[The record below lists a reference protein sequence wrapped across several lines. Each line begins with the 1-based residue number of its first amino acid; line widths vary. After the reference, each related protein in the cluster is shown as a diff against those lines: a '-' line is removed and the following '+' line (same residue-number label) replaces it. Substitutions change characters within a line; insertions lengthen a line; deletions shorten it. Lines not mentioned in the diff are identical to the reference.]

1 MGTQLLDTWGV
12 PAQASD
18 PAVLRALDRAVVS
31 LVSMRGDPTG
41 EAAAAAAA
49 DGELLLAAIAQAQFT
64 LYSTSDAGIAIARA
78 ILDAIKPRI
87 GQAPI
92 RERLHFDAA
101 SAWADGNWELAAR
114 HLDEA
119 LVRHPRDLLALR
131 VAQDLYYFLGDSRDL
146 RDVAARVIG
155 AWSADLPGW
164 SWVQGIY
171 AFGLEEAGD
180 YRRAETAARSALAQN
195 PRDIWASHALAH
207 VFEMEGRQE
216 EGIAFLADSA
226 DQWRDSYFA
235 NHNWIHKALYH
246 IELGDFGALL
256 PLYDDQIR
264 GQRPIRWVPLVDC
277 AAALWRLT
285 LFGVD
290 VQERAQALVQ
300 GARNLLES
308 PIYVFND
315 WHALM
320 IFAVAGRAD
329 LVESV
334 LTLNRAAAPGTTNY
348 DVLQTVGLHVL
359 EGFAAFSTEDYET
372 AVDRLITARPKTNL
386 VGGSHAQRD
395 AIDMTLLAA
404 AARLGD
410 EDLVRALLS
419 ERTERKPSTRLAA
432 EALIAANQLAA

>member
-1 MGTQLLDTWGV
+1 MGIQLLDTWGV

-18 PAVLRALDRAVVS
+18 PAALGDLDRAVVS
-31 LVSMRGDPTG
+31 LVSMRGDPAG

-49 DGELLLAAIAQAQFT
+49 DRQLLLAGIAQAQFT
-64 LYSTSDAGIAIARA
+64 LYSTSDAGIATARS
-78 ILDAIKPRI
+78 ILNANEPRI
-87 GQAPI
+87 GAAPI

-101 SAWADGNWELAAR
+101 SAWADGQWELAAR
-114 HLDEA
+114 RLDEA

-155 AWSADLPGW
+155 AWSEELPGW
-164 SWVQGIY
+164 AWVQGIY

-180 YRRAETAARSALAQN
+180 YRRAEAAARAALARN
-195 PRDIWASHALAH
+195 PADIWASHALAH

-216 EGIAFLADSA
+216 EGIAFLADTA
-226 DQWRDSYFA
+226 DDWRDSYFA

-246 IELGDFGALL
+246 IELGDFEALL

-290 VQERAQALVQ
+290 VRERAQALVE
-300 GARNLLES
+300 GALKLLES

-320 IFAVAGRAD
+320 IFAVAGRED
-329 LVESV
+329 LVERV
-334 LTLNRAAAPGTTNY
+334 LTLNRDAAPGTTNY
-348 DVLQTVGLHVL
+348 DVLRSVGLHVL
-359 EGFAAFSTEDYET
+359 EGFAAFSVEDYET
-372 AVDRLITARPKTNL
+372 TVDRLIAARPKTNL
-386 VGGSHAQRD
+386 IGGSHAQRD
-395 AIDMTLLAA
+395 AIDMTLLAS

-410 EDLVRALLS
+410 EQLVRALLS

-432 EALIAANQLAA
+432 EAMIAANRAAA